1 MSDSAAWER
10 LFPSLLDRLT
20 DNEPDKQSESRNFR
34 SYSVMDLRE
43 SVLRDLNWLFNA
55 TQPEDA
61 VLVNF
66 PLARRSVTNFGIP
79 VLSGRPASALNLGD
93 VEQMLRRSIIDFE
106 PRLLSDTVR
115 VKAESGAEAD
125 GKHNQ
130 ISFRIEAQLWAQPYP
145 IDLLLRTQVD
155 MESGESKV
163 LEAGRG

>member
-1 MSDSAAWER
+1 
-10 LFPSLLDRLT
+10 
-20 DNEPDKQSESRNFR
+20 
-34 SYSVMDLRE
+34 MDLRE